1 MGFWNSRKNQK
12 ERKESVQSSKD
23 ANAKPEEKKE
33 NSEMDK
39 IDQLIERGIS
49 HVMSPEYS
57 ESIKGYEWE
66 KPEEVEKEREEFIGG
81 KRILLSRGIYMR
93 LLKKA
98 LRQYIVKWQS
108 TTGVSCP
115 ETELYDT
122 IETAVKQIFRT
133 RRTRPNFY
141 ELLIEEAKGEFS
153 ALGKDLVTPYPYL
166 LTKPEQ
172 DGAFYLRLKREEQD
186 RLLKNKIKNKIEKL
200 KAIVNKP
207 IKYGDS
213 GKSGEE
219 INFDEEFNN
228 FAEKLRDEKMDEI
241 TIFKLVT
248 RMGELRKQY
257 ETVIRHP
264 DKDLVERIEAQ
275 VLLEYYEQI
284 KKQKEER
291 EESMYA
297 ATETGSELGTGELSE
312 SVGNIEKDVSTLTWL
327 KIIDGIFGG

>member
-1 MGFWNSRKNQK
+1 
-12 ERKESVQSSKD
+12 
-23 ANAKPEEKKE
+23 
-33 NSEMDK
+33 
-39 IDQLIERGIS
+39 LIERGIS

-57 ESIKGYEWE
+57 ESIKGYEGE

-81 KRILLSRGIYMR
+81 RRILLSREIYMQ
-93 LLKKA
+93 LFKKA
-98 LRQYIVKWQS
+98 LRQYITKWQS
-108 TTGVSCP
+108 KTGVSCP

-122 IETAVKQIFRT
+122 IERAVKQIFRT

-141 ELLIEEAKGEFS
+141 ELLREEAKGEFS
-153 ALGKDLVTPYPYL
+153 AVGGMFASPYPYL
-166 LTKPEQ
+166 FTNPGM
-172 DGAFYLRLKREEQD
+172 DGALYLSLQQIKQD
-186 RLLKNKIKNKIEKL
+186 RLLENKIEKL

-228 FAEKLRDEKMDEI
+228 FAEKLRDEKMDE
-241 TIFKLVT
+241 TIVFKLVT

-312 SVGNIEKDVSTLTWL
+312 SVSNIEKDVSTLTWL